1 MLSKHLIKEEDVKG
15 EKPSDICD
23 MPEIK
28 RRVAGTPRPHIGDFF
43 KTKRRCIRCF
53 HPIKC

>member
-28 RRVAGTPRPHIGDFF
+28 RRVAGTPRPRIEEILFERQSGGV
-43 KTKRRCIRCF
+43 
-53 HPIKC
+53 